1 MLVYSPRKINANSP
15 SSSQI
20 LNSETMSKSDSPSE
34 KSKEGGLVSAKYE
47 INETE
52 DKHKNKK

>member
-1 MLVYSPRKINANSP
+1 
-15 SSSQI
+15 
-20 LNSETMSKSDSPSE
+20 MSKSDSPSE

>member
-1 MLVYSPRKINANSP
+1 MYSPRKINANSP